1 MKKRSKRET
10 HSYSMEAKVQEFF
23 DLPLAQ
29 EAARPLSDR
38 ALVALHVEGDKFF
51 FRREKGGNTLLKTEE
66 VAGEKVDLQFWVPAA
81 ALERLLDL
89 GKQKETGMAK
99 MGMSVIETIITN
111 DESRKIKFRL
121 DVGFLT
127 LWSKGYFSILKAGG
141 PELSRFLAKLGFDS
155 ISKIKDLVK
164 QLRK

>member
-1 MKKRSKRET
+1 M
-10 HSYSMEAKVQEFF
+10 QEFLS
-23 DLPLAQ
+23 LPLA
-29 EAARPLSDR
+29 EDAARPLSNR

-51 FRREKGGNTLLKTEE
+51 FRRDKNGNTLLKPEDVE
-66 VAGEKVDLQFWVPAA
+66 GEAVDLQFWVPSSS
-81 ALERLLDL
+81 LDRLLEL

-99 MGMSVIETIITN
+99 MGMSVIETILTN

-164 QLRK
+164 QMRK